1 MDSVS
6 LIIFIYLDL
15 NSSAD
20 NSIIVRL
27 RNSFKL
33 YDNCLCAS
41 NSNHISSRYEESL
54 RATDYLSVA
63 QLYLKDNPFKYI
75 LVSCLSQVTNCSYT

>member
-1 MDSVS
+1 MASVS

-27 RNSFKL
+27 RNSFNL

-54 RATDYLSVA
+54 
-63 QLYLKDNPFKYI
+63 YLKDNPFKYI
-75 LVSCLSQVTNCSYT
+75 LVSCLSHVTNCSYT